1 MRKMMECPR
10 CGGEGV
16 ISQYGHISAGVC
28 FRCGGSR
35 VVPYRKPAAPKP
47 AKVTEWHGIAE
58 QLHSRY
64 ASQGA
69 TIENQA
75 YWGMFAEEFGF
86 LPRDTATDWRTAIA
100 QCF

>member
-1 MRKMMECPR
+1 MSKTMECPR

-35 VVPYRKPAAPKP
+35 VVPYRKPTAPKA
-47 AKVTEWHGIAE
+47 AKVTAWTAVVDALAARYPNAAGAEWA
-58 QLHSRY
+58 
-64 ASQGA
+64 A
-69 TIENQA
+69 
-75 YWGMFAEEFGF
+75 FDDEFGF
-86 LPRDTATDWRTAIA
+86 LPAHTPEGWAAAIA